1 MILGGEVRG
10 QEISQNKNILSFAAH
25 GQKQIKIILEQT
37 VTVPLIDFFLLGLK
51 LGKNT
56 KEFIG

>member
-37 VTVPLIDFFLLGLK
+37 VTVPLIDFF
-51 LGKNT
+51 
-56 KEFIG
+56 FIGIKTQ